1 MSFLANVIEPATI
14 QAVEARIAKNA
25 HRYDLAALIVEL
37 RGLNYGDDAIEFR
50 SNETTLHQASLIAS
64 VTFEQSPRRVLV
76 CVNLSLL
83 SPQSPLPSYF
93 QKAMDEQEG
102 PSLAEFLNFFSHRM
116 LRTDVLGMFPERDP
130 SLFEDFSSTKR
141 QLRCLLGMRAPST
154 AHWVFQSFFPE
165 LEVAVRRTMLERP
178 VRTRGLVLSQ
188 WMIGDGSVLGGL
200 AKAPVSAI
208 GITLYCDEPETGL
221 GEPWAREADR
231 RLREEIFPLLQ
242 SHGLFL
248 EVSLVF
254 RDQSTFMVL
263 APKQFLGYEPL
274 SSGAEQPTPPFELP
288 PRNSRT
294 VILFSG
300 EVPIRHMTRR
310 QP

>member
-1 MSFLANVIEPATI
+1 
-14 QAVEARIAKNA
+14 
-25 HRYDLAALIVEL
+25 
-37 RGLNYGDDAIEFR
+37 
-50 SNETTLHQASLIAS
+50 
-64 VTFEQSPRRVLV
+64 
-76 CVNLSLL
+76 
-83 SPQSPLPSYF
+83 
-93 QKAMDEQEG
+93 
-102 PSLAEFLNFFSHRM
+102 
-116 LRTDVLGMFPERDP
+116 
-130 SLFEDFSSTKR
+130 
-141 QLRCLLGMRAPST
+141 
-154 AHWVFQSFFPE
+154 
-165 LEVAVRRTMLERP
+165 MLERP

-221 GEPWAREADR
+221 GDPWAREADR

-242 SHGLFL
+242 AHGLFL

-300 EVPIRHMTRR
+300 EVPMRHVTRR
-310 QP
+310 HP